1 MQTISGFDFFSLT
14 FDENG
19 QLTSSAELEGLKTR
33 ATRASGVVFLA
44 HGWRNSVDD
53 ATTLYTKFLTNFRAH
68 FSRPECQVLNT
79 GDFVAAGVY
88 WPSLA
93 LPETFPKLEGSTE
106 SLDPDAPLIASITEK
121 LAALKDLAPGNE
133 QQLDQAI
140 QLLPNLKTDGAAQNA
155 FTDLV
160 LSIVKDPIPDPTE
173 GFDAL
178 RNQDGATILQKLSA
192 PVILP
197 TAAPA
202 ADPDSGG
209 VMSLDD
215 STSGSTEGLLS
226 MLGSILGAADR
237 FLNFTT
243 WWTMKNRS
251 GIVGANGVAQA
262 VRAVAA
268 VKPGLQIHLVG
279 HSLGGRLMAACT
291 KSLAQDPLYQP
302 TSVTLLEAA
311 FSHFGFSADNGQ
323 GTPGFF
329 RDVIAKKV
337 TKGPLIATFS
347 AQDSVVGTT
356 YALAS
361 RVAGDNVK
369 AIGDAN
375 DPFGGIGRNGAVKTT
390 ESTSTKLQK
399 ADAPDAPYQFQL
411 GVVNC
416 LDGSGGL
423 IKDHGDVTNPD
434 VTYAFACSLVS
445 TQAALAA
452 SGGGSS

>member
-1 MQTISGFDFFSLT
+1 M
-14 FDENG
+14 
-19 QLTSSAELEGLKTR
+19 
-33 ATRASGVVFLA
+33 VFLS
-44 HGWRNSVDD
+44 HGWRNSTDD
-53 ATTLYTKFLTNFRAH
+53 ATTLYTNFLTNFRAH
-68 FSRPECQVLNT
+68 FKRPECQVLNT
-79 GDFVAAGVY
+79 CDFAVAGVY

-93 LPETFPKLEGSTE
+93 LPETFPKLEGSTQ
-106 SLDPDAPLIASITEK
+106 SLDPDASLIAAITEK
-121 LAALKDLAPGNE
+121 LNALKDLAPGCE
-133 QQLDQAI
+133 LQLDQAI
-140 QLLPNLKTDGAAQNA
+140 QLLPNLKTDGSAQNN

-160 LSIVKDPIPDPTE
+160 LSIVKDPVPDPTE

-178 RNQDGATILQKLSA
+178 RNQDGATILQKLSL

-197 TAAPA
+197 TATAD

-215 STSGSTEGLLS
+215 STTGSTEGFLS
-226 MLGSILGAADR
+226 MLDSVLGGADR

-251 GIVGANGVAQA
+251 GIVGASGVAEA
-262 VRAVAA
+262 VRDVAA
-268 VKPGLQIHLVG
+268 AKPGIQIHLVG
-279 HSLGGRLMAACT
+279 HSLGGRLMAACA

-302 TSVTLLEAA
+302 TSLTLLEAA

-337 TKGPLIATFS
+337 TKGPVIATFS
-347 AQDSVVGTT
+347 AQDTVVGTT

-375 DPFGGIGRNGAVKTT
+375 DPFGGLGRNGAVKTT
-390 ESTSTKLQK
+390 ESTSSKLK
-399 ADAPDAPYQFQL
+399 TAAAPDAPYQFQL

-434 VTYAFACSLVS
+434 VTYAFACSVVS
-445 TQAALAA
+445 TQASSAA
-452 SGGGSS
+452 SGG

>member
-1 MQTISGFDFFSLT
+1 MQTLSGFDFFSLT

-19 QLTSSAELEGLKTR
+19 QLTSSVELDNLKTR
-33 ATRASGVVFLA
+33 AARASGVIVLA
-44 HGWRNSVDD
+44 HGWRNSADD
-53 ATTLYTKFLTNFRAH
+53 ATTLYTNFLANFRAH
-68 FSRPECQVLNT
+68 FTRPECQILNRC
-79 GDFVAAGVY
+79 DFAVAGVY

-93 LPETFPKLEGSTE
+93 LPETFPTLEGSTE
-106 SLDPDAPLIASITEK
+106 ALDPDAPLIASITAK
-121 LAALKDLAPGNE
+121 LNTLKELAPGSE

-140 QLLPNLKTDGAAQNA
+140 QLLPRLKPDGAAQNA

-160 LSIVKDPIPDPTE
+160 LSIVKDPVPDPTE
-173 GFDAL
+173 GFDAV
-178 RNQDGATILQKLSA
+178 RNQEGTTILQKLSA

-197 TAAPA
+197 TAAA
-202 ADPDSGG
+202 AQDPDSGG
-209 VMSLDD
+209 VMSFDD
-215 STSGSTEGLLS
+215 STTGSTQGLLS
-226 MLGSILGAADR
+226 MLGSLLAGADR
-237 FLNFTT
+237 FVNYTT

-251 GIVGANGVAQA
+251 GVVGANGVAPA

-268 VKPGLQIHLVG
+268 ANPGIQIHLVG
-279 HSLGGRLMAACT
+279 HSLGGRLMAACA

-337 TKGPLIATFS
+337 VKGPLIATFS
-347 AQDSVVGTT
+347 AQDTVVGNT

-375 DPFGGIGRNGAVKTT
+375 DPFGGIGRNGAIKTA
-390 ESTSTKLQK
+390 ESTSSNLQK
-399 ADAPDAPYQFQL
+399 ADAPDAPYNFQL

-434 VTYAFACSLVS
+434 VTYAFACSVVS
-445 TQAALAA
+445 TQASVSA
-452 SGGGSS
+452 SGGSST

>member
-14 FDENG
+14 FDGNG
-19 QLTSSAELEGLKTR
+19 TLTSSAELENLKTR
-33 ATRASGVVFLA
+33 AARASAVIFLA
-44 HGWRNSVDD
+44 HGWRNSAED
-53 ATTLYTKFLTNFRAH
+53 ATTLYTNFLTNFRAH
-68 FSRPECQVLNT
+68 FARPECQVLNT
-79 GDFVAAGVY
+79 CDFAVAGVY

-106 SLDPDAPLIASITEK
+106 SLDPDAPLIAALTEK
-121 LAALKDLAPGNE
+121 LQALKDLAPGCE

-140 QLLPNLKTDGAAQNA
+140 QLLPSLKTDGSAQNA
-155 FTDLV
+155 FTDSV

-197 TAAPA
+197 TATADP
-202 ADPDSGG
+202 DPDSGG
-209 VMSLDD
+209 VMSFDD
-215 STSGSTEGLLS
+215 STTGSTEGVLS
-226 MLGSILGAADR
+226 MVGSVLGAADR

-251 GIVGANGVAQA
+251 GIVGANGVAPA

-268 VKPGLQIHLVG
+268 VKPGIQIHLVG
-279 HSLGGRLMAACT
+279 HSLGGRLMAACA
-291 KSLAQDPLYQP
+291 KSLAQDPLYHP

-337 TKGPLIATFS
+337 MKGPLITTFS
-347 AQDSVVGTT
+347 AQDTVVGTT

-361 RVAGDNVK
+361 RVADDNVK

-375 DPFGGIGRNGAVKTT
+375 DPFGGLGRNGAIKTT
-390 ESTSTKLQK
+390 ESTSSKLKK
-399 ADAPDAPYQFQL
+399 AAAPDAPYQFQL

-434 VTYAFACSLVS
+434 VTYAFACSVVS
-445 TQAALAA
+445 TQAGSKA
-452 SGGGSS
+452 SGG

>member
-14 FDENG
+14 FDKDG
-19 QLTSSAELEGLKTR
+19 KLTSSPELESLKTR
-33 ATRASGVVFLA
+33 ASGASGVIFLA
-44 HGWRNSVDD
+44 HGFRNSSDD
-53 ATTLYTKFLTNFRAH
+53 ATGLYTRFLTNFRAH
-68 FSRPECQVLNT
+68 FTRPECQVLNT
-79 GDFVAAGVY
+79 LDFAAAGVY

-106 SLDPDAPLIASITEK
+106 SLDPDAPLIAAITEK
-121 LAALKDLAPGNE
+121 LNDLKELAPECE
-133 QQLDQAI
+133 QQLEQAV
-140 QLLPNLKTDGAAQNA
+140 QLLPSLKTDGDAQNS

-160 LSIVKDPIPDPTE
+160 LSIVKDPVPDPTE

-178 RNQDGATILQKLSA
+178 RNEDGATILQKLSA

-197 TAAPA
+197 TAAPD
-202 ADPDSGG
+202 ADTDSGG
-209 VMSLDD
+209 VMSFED
-215 STSGSTEGLLS
+215 STTGSTEGFAS
-226 MLGSILGAADR
+226 MLGSILGGADR
-237 FLNFTT
+237 FVNLTT

-251 GIVGANGVAQA
+251 GVVGSTGVAQA

-268 VKPGLQIHLVG
+268 SKPGLQIHLVG
-279 HSLGGRLMAACT
+279 HSLGGRLMAACA
-291 KSLAQDPLYQP
+291 KSLTQDPLYQP

-347 AQDSVVGTT
+347 AQDTVVGTT

-375 DPFGGIGRNGAVKTT
+375 DPFGGIGHNGAVKTV
-390 ESTSTKLQK
+390 ESTSSKLQK
-399 ADAPDAPYQFQL
+399 ADAPDAPYQFQV

-434 VTYAFACSLVS
+434 VTYAFACSVVS
-445 TQAALAA
+445 TQAIASA
-452 SGGGSS
+452 SGGT

>member
-1 MQTISGFDFFSLT
+1 MQTLSGFDFFSLT

-19 QLTSSAELEGLKTR
+19 KLTSSAELENLKTR
-33 ATRASGVVFLA
+33 AARASGVVFLA
-44 HGWRNSVDD
+44 HGWRNSVAD
-53 ATTLYTKFLTNFRAH
+53 ATSLYTSFLANFRAH
-68 FSRPECQVLNT
+68 FTRPECQVLNT
-79 GDFVAAGVY
+79 RDFAVAGVY
-88 WPSLA
+88 WPSLD
-93 LPETFPKLEGSTE
+93 LPETFPKLEGSTQ
-106 SLDPDAPLIASITEK
+106 SLDEDAPLIAALTQK
-121 LAALKDLAPGNE
+121 LNDLKDLAPGCE

-140 QLLPNLKTDGAAQNA
+140 QLLPSLKTDGAAQNA

-160 LSIVKDPIPDPTE
+160 LSIVKDPVPDPTE

-197 TAAPA
+197 TAAPD

-209 VMSLDD
+209 VMSFDD
-215 STSGSTEGLLS
+215 SMTGSTEGFAS
-226 MLGSILGAADR
+226 MLGSILGGADR
-237 FLNFTT
+237 FINFTT

-251 GIVGANGVAQA
+251 GVVGANGVAQA
-262 VRAVAA
+262 VRDVAA
-268 VKPGLQIHLVG
+268 GKPGLQIHLVG
-279 HSLGGRLMAACT
+279 HSLGGRLMAACA
-291 KSLAQDPLYQP
+291 KSLAQDPLYRP

-311 FSHFGFSADNGQ
+311 FSHLGFSADNGQ

-347 AQDSVVGTT
+347 AQDTVVGTT

-375 DPFGGIGRNGAVKTT
+375 DPFGGLGRNGAIKTT
-390 ESTSTKLQK
+390 ESTSNKLKK
-399 ADAPDAPYQFQL
+399 ADTPDGPYQFQL

-434 VTYAFACSLVS
+434 VTYAFACSVVS
-445 TQAALAA
+445 TQAGSAA
-452 SGGGSS
+452 TGGGST

>member
-19 QLTSSAELEGLKTR
+19 KLTSSAELDNLKTR
-33 ATRASGVVFLA
+33 ASRASGVIFLA
-44 HGWRNSVDD
+44 HGFRNSADD
-53 ATTLYTKFLTNFRAH
+53 ATTLYTNFLTNFRAH
-68 FSRPECQVLNT
+68 FTRPECQVLNT
-79 GDFVAAGVY
+79 CDFAVAGVY

-93 LPETFPKLEGSTE
+93 LPETFPKLEGSTQ
-106 SLDPDAPLIASITEK
+106 SLDPDAPLIAAITEK
-121 LAALKDLAPGNE
+121 LSTLKDLAPGSE
-133 QQLDQAI
+133 PQLDQAI
-140 QLLPNLKTDGAAQNA
+140 QLLPSLKTDGAAQNA

-197 TAAPA
+197 TTTPD

-209 VMSLDD
+209 VMSFDD
-215 STSGSTEGLLS
+215 STTGSTEGFLS
-226 MLGSILGAADR
+226 TLGSILSGADR
-237 FLNFTT
+237 FVNFTT

-251 GIVGANGVAQA
+251 GVVGANGVAQA

-268 VKPGLQIHLVG
+268 VKPGIQIHLVG
-279 HSLGGRLMAACT
+279 HSLGGRLMAACA

-347 AQDSVVGTT
+347 AQDTVVGTT

-375 DPFGGIGRNGAVKTT
+375 DPFGGIGRNGAIKTT
-390 ESTSTKLQK
+390 ESTSSKLQK

-411 GVVNC
+411 GFVNC

-434 VTYAFACSLVS
+434 VTYAFASSVVS
-445 TQAALAA
+445 TQAGVSAT
-452 SGGGSS
+452 GGSST